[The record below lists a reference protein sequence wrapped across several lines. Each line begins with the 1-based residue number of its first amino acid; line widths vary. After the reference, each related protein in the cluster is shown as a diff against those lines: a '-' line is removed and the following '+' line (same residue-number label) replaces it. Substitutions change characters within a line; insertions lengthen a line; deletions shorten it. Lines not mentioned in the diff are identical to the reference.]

1 MRNHCVEEGWFVAQ
15 AARGE
20 HREGSELKRFV
31 LPNEVNT
38 PSGRMR
44 PPCRAETV
52 VTSVILYKTGR
63 GGRKTRG
70 SIVGSGMRSKV
81 EKENE
86 EKVEGTKKKK
96 RRKKKRKKRR
106 GASEDGEAS
115 RKPQTTKSS
124 YASFLLQSRLFVSIH
139 LYFTSLSLTPPS
151 PTLSFLILSPSLRP
165 PLSLL
170 GCH

>member
-1 MRNHCVEEGWFVAQ
+1 MWNHCVEEGWFVVLAAQ
-15 AARGE
+15 GE
-20 HREGSELKRFV
+20 QREGSELKRFV

-63 GGRKTRG
+63 GGRETRG

-86 EKVEGTKKKK
+86 EKKKK
-96 RRKKKRKKRR
+96 RREVS
-106 GASEDGEAS
+106 GDGEAGK
-115 RKPQTTKSS
+115 KPQATKSS
-124 YASFLLQSRLFVSIH
+124 YASFLLQNRLFVSTH
-139 LYFTSLSLTPPS
+139 LYFIDLSFSPTRLLSLFFLL
-151 PTLSFLILSPSLRP
+151 LSLHGLPSLAIKMIK
-165 PLSLL
+165 
-170 GCH
+170 

>member
-1 MRNHCVEEGWFVAQ
+1 MWNHCAEEGWFVVQ
-15 AARGE
+15 AAQGE
-20 HREGSELKRFV
+20 QREGSELKRFV

-63 GGRKTRG
+63 CGRETRG

-86 EKVEGTKKKK
+86 EKKKEKKKP
-96 RRKKKRKKRR
+96 REVS
-106 GASEDGEAS
+106 GDGEAGK
-115 RKPQTTKSS
+115 KPQTTKSS
-124 YASFLLQSRLFVSIH
+124 YASFLFQNRLFVSTH
-139 LYFTSLSLTPPS
+139 LYFIDLSLTPPS
-151 PTLSFLILSPSLRP
+151 PSLFSFLFSLSLHGLLSFLGR
-165 PLSLL
+165 
-170 GCH
+170 H

>member
-1 MRNHCVEEGWFVAQ
+1 MRNHCAEEGWFVAQ

-81 EKENE
+81 ETENE
-86 EKVEGTKKKK
+86 EKVEGKTKKKK
-96 RRKKKRKKRR
+96 KRGRRR
-106 GASEDGEAS
+106 GRNGGEH
-115 RKPQTTKSS
+115 RKTAKLEIGR
-124 YASFLLQSRLFVSIH
+124 AHV
-139 LYFTSLSLTPPS
+139 
-151 PTLSFLILSPSLRP
+151 
-165 PLSLL
+165 
-170 GCH
+170 

>member
-1 MRNHCVEEGWFVAQ
+1 MRNHCAEEGWFVVQ
-15 AARGE
+15 ARGE

-63 GGRKTRG
+63 AGRETRG
-70 SIVGSGMRSKV
+70 SIVGNGMRSKV

-86 EKVEGTKKKK
+86 QGRKKKKK
-96 RRKKKRKKRR
+96 R
-106 GASEDGEAS
+106 EGEY
-115 RKPQTTKSS
+115 RKPAKPVRNLRPQSQVMPLS
-124 YASFLLQSRLFVSIH
+124 CFRIDFSFLSTCISPISLYLPLSLSFLFH
-139 LYFTSLSLTPPS
+139 SLSLS
-151 PTLSFLILSPSLRP
+151 LSGR
-165 PLSLL
+165 
-170 GCH
+170 H

>member
-86 EKVEGTKKKK
+86 EKVEGTTKKKK

-115 RKPQTTKSS
+115 KKPQTTKSS

-139 LYFTSLSLTPPS
+139 LYFTSLSLTPPL
-151 PTLSFLILSPSLRP
+151 PLFPFSFSLLLYGL
-165 PLSLL
+165 LSLL

>member
-1 MRNHCVEEGWFVAQ
+1 MRVRERENRQLRNHCVEEGWFVAQ

-86 EKVEGTKKKK
+86 EKVEGKTKKKK
-96 RRKKKRKKRR
+96 RKKKRKI
-106 GASEDGEAS
+106 GGEHRKTAKLVRNLRPQS
-115 RKPQTTKSS
+115 RVMPLSCFRVDF
-124 YASFLLQSRLFVSIH
+124 SFLSTCTSPVS
-139 LYFTSLSLTPPS
+139 L
-151 PTLSFLILSPSLRP
+151 
-165 PLSLL
+165 
-170 GCH
+170 